1 MKGIPLDQRD
11 EDWELKKE
19 ELERNPPCSWE
30 NYTSSAPKK
39 NRKKKRE
46 AGTRP
51 AYLVPLTTGNAEQ
64 RQWQTS
70 DASAG

>member
-30 NYTSSAPKK
+30 NYTSPAPKK
-39 NRKKKRE
+39 NRKKRGKQEHALPIWCR
-46 AGTRP
+46 
-51 AYLVPLTTGNAEQ
+51 
-64 RQWQTS
+64 
-70 DASAG
+70 